1 MPGGKFALLLL
12 RLGNLENSQASQLF
26 VDMVFA
32 LLKLSFS
39 ETWKFGK

>member
-12 RLGNLENSQASQLF
+12 RLGNAITREFETNLENSQLF

-39 ETWKFGK
+39 M